1 MMSNTSV
8 HFKNKFEQAY
18 QQLNARQQEAVNTI
32 EGPVMVIAGPGTGK
46 TQILACRIGK
56 ILKETDTAPQHI
68 LCLTYTEAGAIAMR
82 KRLQQFIGPAAY
94 QVNIGTFHSFCNQ
107 VIQDN
112 LYLFDKHTLD
122 PVSDL
127 ERTALLKQLIDAFPK
142 NHPLKRY
149 RGDVYFEAGNL
160 QRLFSDMKREGWS
173 SSYLIECIDRY
184 LQDLPLRKDYIY
196 QRKYKTF
203 QAGDVKQDKINEEIE
218 KMQKLRA
225 AIFAFD
231 DFNLLMQQ
239 HNRYDFDDMINWVIR
254 VFETKPEIL
263 AKYHEQ
269 FLYILIDEYQDTSG
283 TQNKIAD
290 LLTNY
295 WEQPNLFIVGD
306 DDQSIYRFQGA
317 NIENMLTQQRRFGND
332 LHKIVLTENYRSSPA
347 ILATAAAVIDNN
359 TERLINQV
367 EGLTKNLKAS
377 GLNAHIQEQPTII
390 CYHSENEEMAG
401 LVYATEA
408 LLDSGI
414 SHGSIGIIY
423 KENKY
428 GDVLADCFRKK
439 NIAVYMRRDINL
451 LDEIFIQQII
461 QLIQYVASELFIPYS
476 GDEILF
482 RLLHA
487 KWFDIPPAA
496 IAAETAL
503 SAAKK
508 YSQATASLRS
518 SLSEK
523 ASKPPQHL
531 FDTGLHPQLKKASEI
546 IEQLIADAVNMS
558 LRKFFESLIHST
570 GIIGYIWKHPEK
582 MKLLKILDSFFDFIK
597 TETKRNPTLTVSGLA
612 ALLKLMQDEAL
623 RLPYNNATGN
633 ESGINLMT
641 VHGSKGLEFEY
652 VFVCGCSADYWE
664 NKRKNTKGYKI
675 PDTVFSSSRPEE
687 TAAVEELRRLFYVA
701 ITRAKKNLQISY
713 AHLKSD
719 GKENEP
725 TRFIAEIQEKIPTDI
740 STTSI
745 DNDVL
750 SAFIA
755 TQFAPPMR
763 PEIAASEK
771 EWIQPLLDKFVMNV
785 TALNNFLKCP
795 LQFYFQNL
803 VRIPAAKNEATE
815 FGSAVHYALEK
826 LFRRMQEDAAQAFP
840 SVNIF
845 IDDFGFYMSRH
856 KESFTAEGYKRRME
870 NGVEILTNYYEKHI
884 PHCSKIV
891 AIERSIK
898 NIQIKGVPIK
908 GKLDKLEFTGQEVNV
923 VDYKT
928 GDAEKGI
935 KKLYPPNDKEPAG
948 GDYWRQAVFYK
959 LLVDNDVNRNW
970 VVQSATFDFIEPDKK
985 RGYIQQQL
993 LISDADTTTVTAQI
1007 TDAWQRIQAHDFYTG
1022 CGKADCTWCRFVK
1035 TNELAEHWHEMEDE

>member
-1 MMSNTSV
+1 MSNTTV
-8 HFKNKFEQAY
+8 HFNSKFDKAY
-18 QQLNARQQEAVNTI
+18 QQLNARQQEAVDAI

-94 QVNIGTFHSFCNQ
+94 QVTIGTFHSFCNE

-112 LYLFDKHTLD
+112 LYLFDKHAMD

-160 QRLFSDMKREGWS
+160 QQLFSDMKREGWS
-173 SSYLIECIDRY
+173 SSYLNDCINRFIE
-184 LQDLPLRKDYIY
+184 DLPFRKEYIY

-203 QAGDVKQDKINEEIE
+203 QAGDVKQDKVNEEIE

-225 AIFAFD
+225 AITAFD

-239 HNRYDFDDMINWVIR
+239 NSRYDFDDMINWVIR
-254 VFETKPEIL
+254 VFETKPDIL
-263 AKYHEQ
+263 AKYQER

-295 WEQPNLFIVGD
+295 WQQPNLFIVGD

-332 LHKIVLTENYRSSPA
+332 LHKIVLTENYRSSPS
-347 ILATAAAVIDNN
+347 ILATATAVIDNN

-367 EGLTKNLKAS
+367 EGLTKNLIAS
-377 GLNAHIQEQPTII
+377 GQNAHIQEQPTII
-390 CYHSENEEMAG
+390 CYNSENEEMAG
-401 LVYATEA
+401 LVYAAEA
-408 LLDSGI
+408 LLHKGI
-414 SHGSIGIIY
+414 PCGEIGIIY

-428 GDVLADCFRKK
+428 GDALADCFRKK
-439 NIAVYMRRDINL
+439 NIAVYMRREINL
-451 LDEIFIQQII
+451 LDEIFIQQLVH
-461 QLIQYVASELFIPYS
+461 LIQYVAAELFIPYS

-487 KWFDIPPAA
+487 KWFDIPPSA
-496 IAAETAL
+496 IAAETAEVA
-503 SAAKK
+503 SKK
-508 YSQATASLRS
+508 YTQANTSLRS
-518 SLSEK
+518 SLSNK
-523 ASKPPQHL
+523 AGRPPQHL
-531 FDTGLHPQLKKASEI
+531 FDTGLHPQLKKATDI
-546 IEQLIADAVNMS
+546 IEQLIGDAINMS
-558 LRKFFESLIHST
+558 LQKFFESLIHAT

-582 MKLLKILDSFFDFIK
+582 MTLLKLLEAFFDFIK
-597 TETKRNPTLTVSGLA
+597 AETKRNPTLTVSGLA
-612 ALLKLMQDEAL
+612 SLLKLMQDEAL
-623 RLPYNNATGN
+623 RLPFSNVIGN

-641 VHGSKGLEFEY
+641 AHGSKGLEFEY
-652 VFVCGCSADYWE
+652 VFVCGCSAGYWE
-664 NKRKNTKGYKI
+664 KKRKISKGYKI
-675 PDTVFSSSRPEE
+675 PDTVFTSSSPEDE
-687 TAAVEELRRLFYVA
+687 AHLEELRRLFYVA
-701 ITRAKKNLQISY
+701 ITRAKKALQLSY
-713 AHLKSD
+713 AMLKSD

-740 STTSI
+740 ATTAI

-750 SAFIA
+750 AAFIA
-755 TQFAPPMR
+755 THFAPPMR
-763 PEIAASEK
+763 PQIAAAEK

-785 TALNNFLKCP
+785 TALNNYLKCP

-826 LFRRMQEDAAQAFP
+826 LFRRMQDDAAQTFP
-840 SVNIF
+840 SMMIF
-845 IDDFGFYMSRH
+845 IDDFNFYMNRH
-856 KESFTAEGYKRRME
+856 RESFTAEGYKRRME
-870 NGVEILTNYYEKHI
+870 NGVEILTNYYEKYI
-884 PHCSKIV
+884 QSFCKIV

-908 GKLDKLEFTGQEVNV
+908 GKLDKLEFAGHDVNV

-935 KKLYPPNDKEPAG
+935 KKLYPPDDKQPAG

-959 LLVDNDVNRNW
+959 MLVDNDANRNW
-970 VVQSATFDFIEPDKK
+970 VVKSATFDFIEPDKK
-985 RGYIQQQL
+985 RGYIQQQVQ
-993 LISDADTTTVTAQI
+993 IADADITTVAMQI
-1007 TDAWQRIQAHDFYTG
+1007 TTVWQRIQAHDFYTG
-1022 CGKADCTWCRFVK
+1022 CGKTDCTWCQFVK
-1035 TNELAEHWHEMEDE
+1035 TNELAENWHDMEVE

>member
-1 MMSNTSV
+1 MSNTSV
-8 HFKNKFEQAY
+8 HFNNKFDKAY
-18 QQLNARQQEAVNTI
+18 QQLNARQQEAVNAI

-56 ILKETDTAPQHI
+56 ILKETDTAPQYI

-94 QVNIGTFHSFCNQ
+94 QVTIGTFHSFCNE

-112 LYLFDKHTLD
+112 LYLFNKHAMD

-160 QRLFSDMKREGWS
+160 QQMFSDMKREGWS
-173 SSYLIECIDRY
+173 SSYLNDCIDRY
-184 LQDLPLRKDYIY
+184 LEDLPLRNEYIY

-203 QAGDVKQDKINEEIE
+203 KAGDVKQDKVNEEIE

-225 AIFAFD
+225 AITAFD
-231 DFNLLMQQ
+231 DFNLLMQDK
-239 HNRYDFDDMINWVIR
+239 NLYDFDDMINWVIR
-254 VFETKPEIL
+254 VFETKPDIL
-263 AKYHEQ
+263 AKYHER

-283 TQNKIAD
+283 SQNKIAD

-295 WEQPNLFIVGD
+295 WDQPNLFIVGD

-377 GLNAHIQEQPTII
+377 GENAQIKDQPTII
-390 CYHSENEEMAG
+390 CYNSENEEMAG
-401 LVYATEA
+401 LVHAAEA
-408 LLDSGI
+408 LLDKGI
-414 SHGSIGIIY
+414 PCREIGIIY

-439 NIAVYMRRDINL
+439 NIPVYMRRDINL
-451 LDEIFIQQII
+451 LNEIFIQQIV
-461 QLIQYVASELFIPYS
+461 QLIQYVAAELFIPYS
-476 GDEILF
+476 GDEMLF

-487 KWFDIPPAA
+487 KWFNIPSAT

-503 SAAKK
+503 SATKK
-508 YSQATASLRS
+508 YTQATASLRS

-523 ASKPPQHL
+523 ANKPPQNL
-531 FDTGLHPQLKKASEI
+531 FDTGLHPQLKKASNI
-546 IEQLIADAVNMS
+546 IEQLIGDAVNMS
-558 LRKFFESLIHST
+558 LQKFFESLIHTT

-582 MKLLKILDSFFDFIK
+582 MTLLKLLDGFFDFIK
-597 TETKRNPTLTVSGLA
+597 EESKRNPTLTVSGLA
-612 ALLKLMQDEAL
+612 STLKLMQDEAL
-623 RLPYNNATGN
+623 RLPFSNVIGN

-641 VHGSKGLEFEY
+641 AHGSKGLEFEY
-652 VFVCGCSADYWE
+652 VFVCGCSAGYWE

-675 PDTVFSSSRPEE
+675 PDTVFSSSKPEDM
-687 TAAVEELRRLFYVA
+687 ANVEELRRLFYVA
-701 ITRAKKNLQISY
+701 ITRAKINLQLSY
-713 AHLKSD
+713 AMLKSD

-725 TRFIAEIQEKIPTDI
+725 TRFIAEIQEKIPMDI
-740 STTSI
+740 ATTAI

-750 SAFIA
+750 AAFIA
-755 TQFAPPMR
+755 SHFTPPMR
-763 PEIAASEK
+763 PQIAAAEK

-795 LQFYFQNL
+795 LQFYYQNL

-826 LFRRMQEDAAQAFP
+826 LFRRMQDDATQAFP
-840 SVNIF
+840 PAQIF
-845 IDDFGFYMSRH
+845 LEDFSFYMNRH
-856 KESFTAEGYKRRME
+856 RESFTAEGFKRRME
-870 NGVEILTNYYEKHI
+870 NGVEILTNYYEKYILHF
-884 PHCSKIV
+884 SKIV

-908 GKLDKLEFTGQEVNV
+908 GKLDKLEFEGHNVNV

-928 GDAEKGI
+928 GDAEKGM
-935 KKLYPPNDKEPAG
+935 KKLYPPDEKQPAG

-959 LLVDNDVNRNW
+959 LLVDNDANRNW
-970 VVQSATFDFIEPDKK
+970 LVKSATFDFIEPDKK
-985 RGYIQQQL
+985 SGYIQKQL
-993 LISDADTTTVTAQI
+993 LITDADTTTVTAQI
-1007 TDAWQRIQAHDFYTG
+1007 TDTWQKIQAHDFYTG
-1022 CGKADCTWCRFVK
+1022 CGKSDCTWCQFEK
-1035 TNELAEHWHEMEDE
+1035 TNELAENWLDMEE